1 MIHVQAAEETGL
13 LNKLTEGLNSSDVLL
28 QLNSIELLTELA
40 LTSHGQK
47 YLETTGV
54 FTTLNMMLLDC
65 PNLPF
70 GHILLPSKSQPQN
83 QGRHETLSLQA

>member
-1 MIHVQAAEETGL
+1 MNVQAVREAQL
-13 LNKLTEGLNSSDVLL
+13 LGKLSEVLASSDFLL
-28 QLNSIELLTELA
+28 QLNSIELLTALA

-54 FTTLNMMLLDC
+54 FVTLDMMLLDC

-70 GHILLPSKSQPQN
+70 GHILLPSK
-83 QGRHETLSLQA
+83 

>member
-1 MIHVQAAEETGL
+1 MLRRARLDQIFIVQAVKETQL
-13 LNKLTEGLNSSDVLL
+13 LSKLSEVLASSDFLL

-54 FTTLNMMLLDC
+54 FTSLNMMLLDC

-70 GHILLPSKSQPQN
+70 GHIMLPSKP
-83 QGRHETLSLQA
+83 T

>member
-1 MIHVQAAEETGL
+1 MRGTGL
-13 LNKLTEGLNSSDVLL
+13 LSKLSEILASSDFLL
-28 QLNSIELLTELA
+28 QLNSIELLTGLA

-54 FTTLNMMLLDC
+54 FTSLNTMLLDC

-70 GHILLPSKSQPQN
+70 GHILLPS
-83 QGRHETLSLQA
+83 E